1 MFKYFFSAIVIATA
15 AMTAIAPANAHG
27 KDHGYKPQKGDAPSK
42 MYQDYDMGKDSKDY
56 TNDKNG
62 RYQKDRTNDSMR
74 KPNGNHK
81 YGDYKPK
88 DVVTDGIGDGPIIV
102 IPIKGMPKF
111 PIYTTPPYNP
121 NPDAS
126 YQKDDNY
133 DYGRM
138 KRHGR
143 KHHRNH
149 GRMND
154 RYDRNDSYDD
164 SYRGGKDDMK
174 RRDYGRN
181 YESQKPYPTYGDDAR
196 YPNQKPV
203 QQIDKKPDFK
213 PDYKPEVK
221 PFEKPVVKNPD
232 IKKPETKTPVVK
244 IPVVKTPEV
253 KKEVKHLDH
262 KKMTSPMKK
271 KNCK

>member
-1 MFKYFFSAIVIATA
+1 
-15 AMTAIAPANAHG
+15 
-27 KDHGYKPQKGDAPSK
+27 
-42 MYQDYDMGKDSKDY
+42 
-56 TNDKNG
+56 
-62 RYQKDRTNDSMR
+62 
-74 KPNGNHK
+74 
-81 YGDYKPK
+81 
-88 DVVTDGIGDGPIIV
+88 
-102 IPIKGMPKF
+102 MPKF

-143 KHHRNH
+143 KHHRHH

-164 SYRGGKDDMK
+164 SYRGGKDEMK

-181 YESQKPYPTYGDDAR
+181 YESQKPYPTYGDDAKKLPV
-196 YPNQKPV
+196 YQTPVQKPE
-203 QQIDKKPDFK
+203 QKIE
-213 PDYKPEVK
+213 YKPEVK
-221 PFEKPVVKNPD
+221 VPQKPVVKNPD
-232 IKKPETKTPVVK
+232 IKKPEVKKPVVQ
-244 IPVVKTPEV
+244 IPEV

-262 KKMTSPMKK
+262 KKMPSPMKK

>member
-1 MFKYFFSAIVIATA
+1 MLKYFFSALVITTA

-27 KDHGYKPQKGDAPSK
+27 KDHGYKPQKGDAPTET
-42 MYQDYDMGKDSKDY
+42 YHNHDMGKDSKDY
-56 TNDKNG
+56 SNDKNG
-62 RYQKDRTNDSMR
+62 RYQQDRTNDSMG

-102 IPIKGMPKF
+102 IPIKGLPKF

-133 DYGRM
+133 DYGRI
-138 KRHGR
+138 KRDGR

-154 RYDRNDSYDD
+154 RYDSYDD
-164 SYRGGKDDMK
+164 SYRGGKDEMK

-181 YESQKPYPTYGDDAR
+181 WESQKPYPTYGDDAR
-196 YPNQKPV
+196 YPYQKPV
-203 QQIDKKPDFK
+203 QKPEQK
-213 PDYKPEVK
+213 IEYKPEIK

-232 IKKPETKTPVVK
+232 FKKPDVKKPVFQT
-244 IPVVKTPEV
+244 PVVKTPEV
-253 KKEVKHLDH
+253 KLEH
-262 KKMTSPMKK
+262 KKVTTPKK